1 MADTDIETT
10 LHLVR
15 EAERSVTAALRQ
27 SGLTQTQRDQL
38 DELAETLRDL
48 DNQLALGEI
57 SAKTA
62 EFERNAEDMARL
74 EQKTQAEL
82 QKLQEVAA
90 AVGKAAQAVNALA
103 KVVGVL
109 VKTGLV

>member
-1 MADTDIETT
+1 MAEIDIETT
-10 LHLVR
+10 LHSVR

-27 SGLTQTQRDQL
+27 SGLTQNQRDLL

-57 SAKTA
+57 STKTA
-62 EFERNAEDMARL
+62 EFERKAVDMARL
-74 EQKTQAEL
+74 DQKTQVEL
-82 QKLQEVAA
+82 QKLQKVAA
-90 AVGKAAQAVNALA
+90 AVEKAAQAVNARA
-103 KVVGVL
+103 KVFGVL